1 MPKLSAENKELIT
14 VAVRDKA
21 FECACAMLREAEWRR
36 FTMKDLAA
44 RMGVAKGTVYN
55 YFRDKDAVILF
66 IRDCLARQITDRIRR
81 DMERERDT
89 RRLLRH
95 IVLKSIEG
103 MKEFRFLHFAI
114 GDVVMRQAG
123 PEGAIA
129 DDAVMDC
136 VHEVLAAVMERG
148 MEDGSVRPGDPV
160 LMAAALHSSLMG
172 VEIGSRFHGALN
184 TNSQQIRELIADWL
198 LRGICTEEK

>member
-14 VAVRDKA
+14 AAVRDKA
-21 FECACAMLREAEWRR
+21 FACACAMLREAGWRR
-36 FTMKDLAA
+36 FTMKDLAV

-66 IRDCLARQITDRIRR
+66 IRETLARQIAARIRR
-81 DMERERDT
+81 DMARESDT
-89 RRLLRH
+89 RRLLRR

-114 GDVVMRQAG
+114 GDVVMRRAG
-123 PEGAIA
+123 PEGTAA
-129 DDAVMDC
+129 DDAAMDC
-136 VHEVLAAVMERG
+136 VHDVLAAVMERG
-148 MEDGSVRPGDPV
+148 MKDGSVRPGDPV
-160 LMAAALHSSLMG
+160 LMAGALHSSLMG
-172 VEIGSRFHGALN
+172 VEMGSRFHCGLD
-184 TNSQQIRELIADWL
+184 TNSQKIRELIADLL

>member
-14 VAVRDKA
+14 AAVRDKA
-21 FECACAMLREAEWRR
+21 FACACAMLREAEWRR

-89 RRLLRH
+89 RRLLRR

-114 GDVVMRQAG
+114 GDVVMRQAVRKG
-123 PEGAIA
+123 
-129 DDAVMDC
+129 
-136 VHEVLAAVMERG
+136 
-148 MEDGSVRPGDPV
+148 RPGTTRPWTV
-160 LMAAALHSSLMG
+160 CT
-172 VEIGSRFHGALN
+172 RFLLPSWSGA
-184 TNSQQIRELIADWL
+184 
-198 LRGICTEEK
+198 

>member
-14 VAVRDKA
+14 AAVRDKA
-21 FECACAMLREAEWRR
+21 FACACAMLREAEWRR

-89 RRLLRH
+89 RRLLRR
-95 IVLKSIEG
+95 IVLKSIKG

-114 GDVVMRQAG
+114 GDVVMRQSS
-123 PEGAIA
+123 PEGAFA
-129 DDAVMDC
+129 GDAAMDC
-136 VHEVLAAVMERG
+136 VHGALAAVMERG
-148 MEDGSVRPGDPV
+148 MKDGSVRPGDPG

-172 VEIGSRFHGALN
+172 VEMGSRFHGGLD
-184 TNSQQIRELIADWL
+184 TNSQKIRELIADLL

>member
-14 VAVRDKA
+14 AAVRDKA
-21 FECACAMLREAEWRR
+21 FACACAMLREAEWRR

-89 RRLLRH
+89 RRLLRA
-95 IVLKSIEG
+95 S
-103 MKEFRFLHFAI
+103 
-114 GDVVMRQAG
+114 
-123 PEGAIA
+123 
-129 DDAVMDC
+129 C
-136 VHEVLAAVMERG
+136 
-148 MEDGSVRPGDPV
+148 
-160 LMAAALHSSLMG
+160 
-172 VEIGSRFHGALN
+172 
-184 TNSQQIRELIADWL
+184 
-198 LRGICTEEK
+198 